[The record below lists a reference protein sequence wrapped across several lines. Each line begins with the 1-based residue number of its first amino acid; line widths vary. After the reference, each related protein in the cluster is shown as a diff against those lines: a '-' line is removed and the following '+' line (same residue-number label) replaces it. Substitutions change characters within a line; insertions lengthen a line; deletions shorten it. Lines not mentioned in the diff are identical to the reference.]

1 VTDDEAISREVRD
14 FLEAYIHS
22 VAQLEI
28 LLAVHAQSDRDWDAA
43 DLGRELSIT
52 TDVAEMHLEDLSARA
67 LLIEEGNP
75 PRYRYMPPGEIKTA
89 IEDLAHAYSVR
100 RVAIIGL
107 IFSKPVDD
115 VRSFADA
122 FRVRKGKRR
131 G

>member
-1 VTDDEAISREVRD
+1 MTDDRAISPEVHD
-14 FLEAYIHS
+14 FLEKYIHS

-28 LLAVHAQSDRDWDAA
+28 LLAVHSQADREWDAG
-43 DLGRELSIT
+43 DLGRELAIDS
-52 TDVAEMHLEDLSARA
+52 DVAEMHLEDLYTRG
-67 LLIEEGNP
+67 LLVEEGSP
-75 PRYRYMPPGEIKTA
+75 PRFRYSPPGEIKTA
-89 IEDLAHAYSVR
+89 IDDLARAYSVR

-122 FRVRKGKRR
+122 FRVRKGKKR